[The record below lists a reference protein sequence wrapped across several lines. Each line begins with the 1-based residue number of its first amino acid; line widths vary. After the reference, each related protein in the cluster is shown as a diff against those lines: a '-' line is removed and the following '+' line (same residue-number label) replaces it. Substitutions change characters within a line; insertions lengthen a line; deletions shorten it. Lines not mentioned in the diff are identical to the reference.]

1 MKTLLK
7 YCVQGAQLQCYN
19 VQILKNIS
27 TYEKDSSWAVLWWL
41 EKELGL
47 GLKIIKKKVR

>member
-1 MKTLLK
+1 MKTLLN

-27 TYEKDSSWAVLWWL
+27 TYEKDSSWSVLWWL

-47 GLKIIKKKVR
+47 GLKIK